1 MYASLIVYP
10 TTLCLLE
17 LGFDLLHCFDD
28 ADTCQVQAEAPWWIL
43 LSTLIGEMMC
53 SSGSLDV
60 M

>member
-1 MYASLIVYP
+1 MIYCI
-10 TTLCLLE
+10 
-17 LGFDLLHCFDD
+17 HD

-53 SSGSLDV
+53 LSDSLNV